1 MLVLCTITVLSPCT
15 VARRCRGISL
25 PVGIALRITTAA
37 VGGEGTRE
45 DQAAGGAVHDATRLE
60 RGRKRLARNRQQ
72 RTPATAAATAGRPG
86 RYASHMGRGAAIGPA
101 PVAARGGRAAK
112 APPRPGTTRKSRLR
126 ADPVVACAVAGF
138 AAPKDG
144 GMRSRSAPVAIVLR
158 CVPAPRRAH
167 EAFPKA

>member
-1 MLVLCTITVLSPCT
+1 
-15 VARRCRGISL
+15 
-25 PVGIALRITTAA
+25 
-37 VGGEGTRE
+37 
-45 DQAAGGAVHDATRLE
+45 
-60 RGRKRLARNRQQ
+60 
-72 RTPATAAATAGRPG
+72 
-86 RYASHMGRGAAIGPA
+86 MGRGAAIGPA
-101 PVAARGGRAAK
+101 PVAAREGRAAK

>member
-1 MLVLCTITVLSPCT
+1 MLVLCTITILSPCT

-45 DQAAGGAVHDATRLE
+45 DQAAGGAVHDETRLE

-72 RTPATAAATAGRPG
+72 RTPATAGRPS

-101 PVAARGGRAAK
+101 PVAARGGHAAK
-112 APPRPGTTRKSRLR
+112 APPRPGTTRKSCLR

-138 AAPKDG
+138 AALKDG
-144 GMRSRSAPVAIVLR
+144 GTRSRSATVAIVLR
-158 CVPAPRRAH
+158 CAPAPRRVH